1 MKTLLQ
7 AGFDAYTA
15 IEDFVYEKV
24 FLPEEPQADFDDAKA
39 FAAGLG
45 VELTRWDFTSLQMDF
60 DEM

>member
-39 FAAGLG
+39 FAALAHG
-45 VELTRWDFTSLQMDF
+45 EDWIILTDINYI
-60 DEM
+60 